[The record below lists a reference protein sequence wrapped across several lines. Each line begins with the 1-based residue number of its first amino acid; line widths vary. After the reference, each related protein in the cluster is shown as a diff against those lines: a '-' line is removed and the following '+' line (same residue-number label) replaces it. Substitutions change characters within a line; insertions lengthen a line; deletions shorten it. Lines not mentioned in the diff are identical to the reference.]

1 MNENMNYF
9 TLKGSNIII
18 DLVTSINFLVNS
30 DFYLRKHNFIPASF
44 LYYAAFKH
52 AAIALIP
59 QNRIGRP
66 EEIASAVV
74 WLASDQAS
82 FVNGAILNVD
92 GGFLAA

>member
-1 MNENMNYF
+1 MNKNMNY
-9 TLKGSNIII
+9 LMINKLNLIIFPAI
-18 DLVTSINFLVNS
+18 FIIFLINS
-30 DFYLRKHNFIPASF
+30 DFYLRNQNFIPASS
-44 LYYAAFKH
+44 LYYAVFKH

-59 QNRIGRP
+59 QNCIGRP
-66 EEIASAVV
+66 EKIASAVV